1 MEWRRIR
8 WLRLLG
14 VLLAAFLLF
23 CPTLILRAW
32 GGWLRSIGVA
42 ALLLWLGLAALVLEA
57 WLVWRQEG
65 DEYI

>member
-14 VLLAAFLLF
+14 VLLVAFLLF
-23 CPTLILRAW
+23 CPTLILLAW
-32 GGWLRSIGVA
+32 GGWLRILGVA
-42 ALLLWLGLAALVLEA
+42 ALLLWLGLAAWVLEA
-57 WLVWRQEG
+57 CLVWRQDG

>member
-8 WLRLLG
+8 WLGLLG

-23 CPTLILRAW
+23 CPTLILLAW
-32 GGWLRSIGVA
+32 GGWLRIIGVA
-42 ALLLWLGLAALVLEA
+42 ALLLWLGLAAWVLEA

>member
-23 CPTLILRAW
+23 CATLIL
-32 GGWLRSIGVA
+32 L
-42 ALLLWLGLAALVLEA
+42 ALLLWLGLAAWVLEA

>member
-8 WLRLLG
+8 WLHLLG

-23 CPTLILRAW
+23 CPTLILLAW
-32 GGWLRSIGVA
+32 GGWLRIIGVA
-42 ALLLWLGLAALVLEA
+42 ALLLWLGLAAWVLEA

>member
-23 CPTLILRAW
+23 CPTLILLTW
-32 GGWLRSIGVA
+32 GGWLRIIGVA
-42 ALLLWLGLAALVLEA
+42 ALLLWLGLAAWVLEA
-57 WLVWRQEG
+57 WLVWRQKG

>member
-14 VLLAAFLLF
+14 VLLAAVLLF
-23 CPTLILRAW
+23 CPTLLLLAR
-32 GGWLRSIGVA
+32 GGWLRIIGVA
-42 ALLLWLGLAALVLEA
+42 ALLLWLGLAAWVLEA

>member
-14 VLLAAFLLF
+14 VLLVAFLLF
-23 CPTLILRAW
+23 CPTLILLAW
-32 GGWLRSIGVA
+32 GGWLRILGVA
-42 ALLLWLGLAALVLEA
+42 ALLLWLGLAAWVLEA

>member
-23 CPTLILRAW
+23 CRTLILLAW
-32 GGWLRSIGVA
+32 GGWLRIIGVA
-42 ALLLWLGLAALVLEA
+42 ALLLWLGLAAWVLEA

>member
-23 CPTLILRAW
+23 CPTLILPAW
-32 GGWLRSIGVA
+32 GGWLRIIGVA
-42 ALLLWLGLAALVLEA
+42 ALLLWLGLAAWVLEA

>member
-23 CPTLILRAW
+23 CPTLILLAW
-32 GGWLRSIGVA
+32 GGWLRIIGVA
-42 ALLLWLGLAALVLEA
+42 ALLLWRGLAAWVLEA

>member
-23 CPTLILRAW
+23 CPTLILLAW
-32 GGWLRSIGVA
+32 GGWLRIIG
-42 ALLLWLGLAALVLEA
+42 LGLAAWVLEA

>member
-23 CPTLILRAW
+23 CPTLILLAW
-32 GGWLRSIGVA
+32 GGWLRIIGVA
-42 ALLLWLGLAALVLEA
+42 ALLLWLGLAAWVLEA
-57 WLVWRQEG
+57 WLLWRRGG

>member
-23 CPTLILRAW
+23 CPTLILLAW
-32 GGWLRSIGVA
+32 GGWPRIIGVA
-42 ALLLWLGLAALVLEA
+42 ALLLWLGLAAWVLEA